1 MHKQNKKERLFAPG
15 VGIAPMSP
23 LELSEEELV
32 IFNATYKE
40 HTHLSTKDGE
50 LVAQYAIKM
59 VLCRS
64 LERHIA
70 ANGARVPTR
79 TGGSKRSPEAVV
91 LADTQKALT
100 SLQRALALTEEEKRR
115 QGIIADVELV
125 KPFIEL
131 ARKRGVRK
139 GLEGELLERFILQD
153 LQRLGLAN
161 SI

>member
-1 MHKQNKKERLFAPG
+1 MNTHKKKERLYAPG
-15 VGIAPMSP
+15 VGVAPSSP
-23 LELSEEELV
+23 VELRDEELE

-40 HTHLSTKDGE
+40 HTHLSKNDAE
-50 LVAQYAIKM
+50 LVAQFAIKLL
-59 VLCRS
+59 LCRT

-70 ANGARVPTR
+70 EHGARVPTR

-91 LADTQKALT
+91 LADTQKALS

-115 QGIIADVELV
+115 RGIVADLQLV

-131 ARKRGVRK
+131 ARKRGARK
-139 GLEGELLERFILQD
+139 GLEGELLERFILED